1 MAIIN
6 SNIIL
11 IGPVGSGKSTQGK
24 LVAEALNIQSIS
36 LDEIADK
43 YYDEYGFGMSKFGEV
58 EKRSGF
64 LEAYRQWWSALAF
77 AAKRVTKD
85 YTNCVI
91 DYGAGHSHYENKN
104 LFESVSEALA
114 HVSNVILLLPSSD
127 LDKSVSILRERSI
140 EERKRDWI
148 HDGYDFMEHWVK
160 DDCNHLLATA
170 TIYTEG
176 KEPEQT
182 RDEILE
188 VINA

>member
-1 MAIIN
+1 MN

-11 IGPVGSGKSTQGK
+11 IGPVGAGKSTQGK
-24 LVAEALNIQSIS
+24 LVAEALNMQSIS

-43 YYDEYGFGMSKFGEV
+43 YYEEYGFGMSKFGEV
-58 EKRSGF
+58 YKKSGF

-77 AAKRVTKD
+77 AAKRVTTD

-91 DYGAGHSHYENKN
+91 DYGAGHSHYENTN
-104 LFESVSEALA
+104 LFESVSESLA

-127 LDKSVSILRERSI
+127 LDKSISILRQRSI
-140 EERKRDWI
+140 EQRKRDWI

-160 DDCNHLLATA
+160 DDCNHLLSTA

-182 RDEILE
+182 RDEILKI
-188 VINA
+188 INA